1 MNTHTHTW
9 KRTSNILA
17 IINATVNGAKGAAS
31 YNTFD
36 DELGGVNLPFL
47 SCYGG
52 TVIVIGES
60 WGFFNIPFSF
70 MISIF
75 LVFVF
80 FHSTCPTQMP
90 LQLLVQAL
98 EIYLICSHIPT
109 IALTL
114 LVLHLSL
121 LFLELDRPK
130 ENFEV
135 RAGANRDRD
144 KP

>member
-1 MNTHTHTW
+1 MHTW

-52 TVIVIGES
+52 TVIVTGES
-60 WGFFNIPFSF
+60 WGFFLSFSL
-70 MISIF
+70 ISIF

-80 FHSTCPTQMP
+80 VHSPCPTQMP

-121 LFLELDRPK
+121 LFLQLDTPK